1 MPLGLATT
9 TAIAKLMSISRMAV
23 SIIRLD
29 TVRQG
34 MCIIITPT
42 GLLLIDLHMGM
53 ARTEGIGRTPV
64 TEHMEFIALAIMAD
78 RDPKVG
84 IARGKAAVLDTLI
97 ANGTVSSC
105 ADIQGGLLRELMH
118 VNTLMHD
125 EGRLTPLKKNA
136 APVTCL
142 CR

>member
-34 MCIIITPT
+34 MCIIITST

-64 TEHMEFIALAIMAD
+64 TEHTEFIALAIMAD
-78 RDPKVG
+78 RDLKVG
-84 IARGKAAVLDTLI
+84 IARGKVAVLDTLI
-97 ANGTVSSC
+97 ANCTVSSC
-105 ADIQGGLLRELMH
+105 LRIFKVAHYES
-118 VNTLMHD
+118 
-125 EGRLTPLKKNA
+125 
-136 APVTCL
+136 
-142 CR
+142 

>member
-34 MCIIITPT
+34 MCIIITST

-64 TEHMEFIALAIMAD
+64 TEHTEHTELIALAIMAD
-78 RDPKVG
+78 RDLKVG
-84 IARGKAAVLDTLI
+84 IARGKVAALDTLI
-97 ANGTVSSC
+97 ANCTVSSC
-105 ADIQGGLLRELMH
+105 LRIFKVPHYES
-118 VNTLMHD
+118 
-125 EGRLTPLKKNA
+125 
-136 APVTCL
+136 
-142 CR
+142 

>member
-53 ARTEGIGRTPV
+53 ARTEGIGRSPV
-64 TEHMEFIALAIMAD
+64 TEHTEFIALAIRVD

-84 IARGKAAVLDTLI
+84 IVRGKAAVLDTLT
-97 ANGTVSSC
+97 ANCTVSSC
-105 ADIQGGLLRELMH
+105 LRIFKVAHYES
-118 VNTLMHD
+118 
-125 EGRLTPLKKNA
+125 
-136 APVTCL
+136 
-142 CR
+142 